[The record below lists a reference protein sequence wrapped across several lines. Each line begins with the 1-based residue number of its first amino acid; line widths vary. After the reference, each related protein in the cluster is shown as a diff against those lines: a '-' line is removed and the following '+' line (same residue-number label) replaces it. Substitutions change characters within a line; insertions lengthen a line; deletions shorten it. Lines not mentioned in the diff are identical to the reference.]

1 MLYLDKLAMLAVL
14 GFALLLAWM
23 TVPPGDLHAQSIK
36 ALPLKGS
43 AVLGATYEFKVP
55 TAVRT
60 ECASDCNAF
69 GFDVYKQANGTEQRK
84 YFERAMQVA
93 YSAYV
98 TPLHR

>member
-23 TVPPGDLHAQSIK
+23 TVPPNDLHAQSIK

-55 TAVRT
+55 TTISA
-60 ECASDCNAF
+60 ECASSCGAF
-69 GFDVYKQANGTEQRK
+69 GVEAINQSNGTEQRK
-84 YFERAMQVA
+84 HFERAMQVA